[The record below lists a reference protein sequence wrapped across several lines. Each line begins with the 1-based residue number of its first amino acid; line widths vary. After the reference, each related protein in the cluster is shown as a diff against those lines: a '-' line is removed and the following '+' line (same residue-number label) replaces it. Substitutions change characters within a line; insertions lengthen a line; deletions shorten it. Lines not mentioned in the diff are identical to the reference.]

1 MTDVTVKLNDD
12 TIVVLA
18 VEANNKSITL
28 STYVQQLVDEHVKS
42 VLKQQLNSIKPAKKE
57 AKKQAKVLEIED
69 IDDAKQKAKK
79 TSPKKTENKGTPL
92 YNKKENNSWKIW

>member
-12 TIVVLA
+12 NIVVLA

-28 STYVQQLVDEHVKS
+28 SAYVQQLVDEHVKS
-42 VLKQQLNSIKPAKKE
+42 ILKQQLNSLNKKE
-57 AKKQAKVLEIED
+57 TTKQAKVLEVED
-69 IDDAKQKAKK
+69 IDDLKQKAKK

>member
-12 TIVVLA
+12 NIVVLA

-28 STYVQQLVDEHVKS
+28 SAYVQQLVDEHVKS
-42 VLKQQLNSIKPAKKE
+42 ILKQQLNSLNKKE
-57 AKKQAKVLEIED
+57 TTKQAKVLEVED
-69 IDDAKQKAKK
+69 IDDLKQKAQK

>member
-28 STYVQQLVDEHVKS
+28 SAYVQQLVDEHVKS
-42 VLKQQLNSIKPAKKE
+42 ILKQQLNSLNKKE
-57 AKKQAKVLEIED
+57 ATKQAKVLEVED
-69 IDDAKQKAKK
+69 IDDVIQPDGDEGDVVFEYGLRLFVRLQGFVCRKFNQ
-79 TSPKKTENKGTPL
+79 
-92 YNKKENNSWKIW
+92 

>member
-12 TIVVLA
+12 NIVVLA

-28 STYVQQLVDEHVKS
+28 SAYVQQLVDEHVKS
-42 VLKQQLNSIKPAKKE
+42 ILKQQLNSLNKKE
-57 AKKQAKVLEIED
+57 TTKQAKVLEVED
-69 IDDAKQKAKK
+69 IDDLKQQAKK